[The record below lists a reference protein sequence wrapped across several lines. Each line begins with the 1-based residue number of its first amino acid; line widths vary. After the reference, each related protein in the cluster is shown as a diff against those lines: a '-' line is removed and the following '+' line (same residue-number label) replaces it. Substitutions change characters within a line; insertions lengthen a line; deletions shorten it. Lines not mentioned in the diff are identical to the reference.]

1 MLLTLFLACVSDA
14 PDAPVDADGDGY
26 SITDCDDASA
36 EAYPGGEEVCDGLDN
51 DCNGEIDEV
60 GGLTLHADADGD
72 GYGDPAISATL
83 CEPGAGWVGN
93 FDDCDDSSR
102 DNYPGAD
109 EICDELDNDCD
120 GLIDDDD
127 EALVAGDW
135 SFDSDGDGYGGTLK
149 VERCSYEKGYVLE
162 GGDCDDEDVNLS
174 PGADEVCDGID
185 NDCDSLIDADD
196 DSAIDARWW
205 YVDGDGDGYGAEA
218 SGLFSCEDIAGRI
231 TEGGD
236 CVDADPTIS
245 PGITEVIGNGI
256 DDNCNDLQDEQS
268 IRDAAADWSGVY
280 ADDAAGSS
288 ISGAGDVNGDGYD
301 DILIGAPGSDAGAED
316 AGASYLLLGGPLAT
330 IPAALSNADALLLG
344 GQYGDASG
352 EAVSGAG
359 DVNGDGYDDILIGA
373 PSRGV
378 DAGTV
383 YLLLG
388 PVTGTIAL
396 DDADYVL
403 TAEDDE
409 HRAGAALAV
418 AGDVDRDGLTDLL
431 IGAPGVEESP
441 GRAYLITG
449 ADLLNGSLSSAE
461 ARISGRADERL
472 GGAVSG
478 GDFNGD
484 GTDDLLLGAARSD
497 EGGIVSGAA
506 HVFFGDGLNPG
517 MSVTE
522 DDAVLEGEST
532 LDLMGTSVSGS
543 GDLNG
548 DGYDDIV
555 AGGPDDDNG
564 NVDGGSLMLVYGAY
578 NLPNDSDG
586 ERLLEDARLLGD
598 FYTEG
603 AGAAVTIIP
612 DISGNERDELLIG
625 APGNG
630 ISGADSGAAYLVYG
644 GGLTG
649 TLLLSERGEI
659 IVGAAAGDR
668 TGFSVAG
675 AGDVDGDGRYDLL
688 IGAPGA
694 AGASSWS
701 GSAWLISGDTLR

>member
-1 MLLTLFLACVSDA
+1 MLLTLLLACDGDV
-14 PDAPVDADGDGY
+14 PDVPADADGDGY
-26 SITDCDDASA
+26 SVTDCNDASA
-36 EAYPGGEEVCDGLDN
+36 EAFPGGEEVCDGLDN

-120 GLIDDDD
+120 GLIDDED
-127 EALVAGDW
+127 EELASGDW
-135 SFDSDGDGYGGTLK
+135 SFDNDGDGYGGTLK
-149 VERCSYEKGYVLE
+149 IERCSYEEGYVLE
-162 GGDCDDEDVNLS
+162 GGDCDDEDVTLN
-174 PGADEVCDGID
+174 PGIDEVCDGID
-185 NDCDSLIDADD
+185 NDCDELIDADD
-196 DSAIDARWW
+196 DSAVDARWW
-205 YVDGDGDGYGAEA
+205 YIDGDGDGYGADE
-218 SGLFSCEDIAGRI
+218 SGLFSCEAI
-231 TEGGD
+231 TDRVSEGGD
-236 CVDADPTIS
+236 CDDEDVTLN
-245 PGITEVIGNGI
+245 PGITEIIGNGI
-256 DDNCNDLQDEQS
+256 DDNCNELQDEQS
-268 IRDAAADWSGVY
+268 ILDAAAGWSGVF

-301 DILIGAPGSDAGAED
+301 DILIGAPGSDAAGED
-316 AGASYLLLGGPLAT
+316 AGASYLIFGGPLAT
-330 IPAALSNADALLLG
+330 ISADLSEAGALLLG
-344 GQYGDASG
+344 AQYGDTSG
-352 EAVSGAG
+352 GAVSGAG

-378 DAGTV
+378 DAGAV

-388 PVTGTIAL
+388 PITGTIEL

-403 TAEDDE
+403 TAEGDE
-409 HRAGAALAV
+409 HRAGAALAA
-418 AGDVDRDGLTDLL
+418 AGDVDRDGLADIL
-431 IGAPGVEESP
+431 IGAPGIEDSP
-441 GRAYLITG
+441 GQAYLITG
-449 ADLLNGSLSSAE
+449 ADLINGSLSSAE
-461 ARISGRADERL
+461 ARILGRADERL

-506 HVFFGDGLNPG
+506 HIFFGDGLNPG
-517 MSVTE
+517 MSITE

-532 LDLMGTSVSGS
+532 LDLMGSSVSGS

-555 AGGPDDDNG
+555 AGAPDDDNG

-586 ERLLEDARLLGD
+586 ERMLEDARLLGS

-603 AGAAVTIIP
+603 AGASVAIIP
-612 DISGNERDELLIG
+612 DISGNDRDELIIG

-630 ISGADSGAAYLVYG
+630 VSGEDGGAAYLVYG

-649 TLLLSERGEI
+649 TIVLSERGEI
-659 IVGAAAGDR
+659 IVGSAAGDR
-668 TGFSVAG
+668 TGFSVSG
-675 AGDVDGDGRYDLL
+675 AGDVNGDERDDVL

-694 AGASSWS
+694 SGEWS
-701 GSAWLISGDTLR
+701 RGGSAWLISGDTLR